1 MAGQDGGGGG
11 PHGGDGDQAG
21 GGGGGEQV
29 QIHKIPGI
37 KYVSIFIII
46 SLGKTNKGFFVVE
59 SLRSG
64 YKKRD
69 NCFNMQ

>member
-29 QIHKIPGI
+29 QKHKIPGI
-37 KYVSIFIII
+37 KYVSILINI
-46 SLGKTNKGFFVVE
+46 SLGKTNKSFYFF
-59 SLRSG
+59 
-64 YKKRD
+64 
-69 NCFNMQ
+69 